1 VLREGNVIKLKKAIT
16 ILFVILYLLSVTPLI
31 NRQTCVKA
39 SQTTWTVDASLG
51 DTIQEAINHASSG
64 ATIFVRKGIYYENV
78 VINKSVSLVGEDVD
92 STIVY
97 GSENGSV
104 ISIVA
109 SAVNFTGFTV
119 KKSGRGP
126 YDSAIRVERSS
137 GVVITYNKITEN
149 TNGIGLFSSSNNV
162 ISSNTIFYNEFYGV
176 EFFSSNNNVISGNV
190 ISNNYDGVYL
200 SSSGGAVFSGN
211 TITNN
216 KFYGV
221 EFFSSNN
228 NVISGN
234 VISNNYDEGIC
245 LTFSSNNIFYHNSF
259 NNTNQVRSGLT
270 NFWNYDGEGNY
281 WSDYNFTGGDLN
293 NDGIGDKPY
302 VINVNNQD
310 NCPLMGMFSGFNI
323 SFKGEIYHV
332 GIISNSTIS
341 DFGFIIGAE
350 TGNRI
355 MLFSVGGEGGT
366 VGFCRVM
373 IPAEFMDYPFIV
385 LVDEEEVISTLLGVS
400 NATYSYLYFTYI
412 HSSHNITIIS
422 SVALHFYSELLNQ
435 YAKLQGNLHDLNVTY
450 YTLLNNYYT
459 LLNNYSI
466 VARLQMDLYH
476 LNVTYYTLLNNY
488 SILLGNYSQLQRSSS
503 ALNSSYQ
510 EHLLKYSEN
519 VHNLQN
525 LMYIFAGTTA
535 IFIITTI
542 YLSKRAHARITTKS
556 KEFEGE

>member
-1 VLREGNVIKLKKAIT
+1 MIKLKKAIT
-16 ILFVILYLLSVTPLI
+16 LLFVIFYLLSVTPLI
-31 NRQTCVKA
+31 NRQISVKA
-39 SQTTWTVDASLG
+39 SPTTWTVDDDKPA
-51 DTIQEAINHASSG
+51 DFKKIQDAINNASSG
-64 ATIFVRKGIYYENV
+64 DTVFVRKGIYYENV
-78 VINKSVSLVGEDVD
+78 VINKSVSLVGEDTD

-97 GSENGSV
+97 GYENDSV
-104 ISIVA
+104 ISIA
-109 SAVNFTGFTV
+109 ANNVNLTGFTV

-149 TNGIGLFSSSNNV
+149 TNGIGLVSSSNNV
-162 ISSNTIFYNEFYGV
+162 ISSNIIFYNENYGV
-176 EFFSSNNNVISGNV
+176 EFSSSNNNVISGNV
-190 ISNNYDGVYL
+190 ISNNYDG
-200 SSSGGAVFSGN
+200 
-211 TITNN
+211 
-216 KFYGV
+216 GV
-221 EFFSSNN
+221 
-228 NVISGN
+228 
-234 VISNNYDEGIC
+234 C

-259 NNTNQVRSGLT
+259 NNTNQVGSGST

-281 WSDYNFTGGDLN
+281 WSNYNFTGGDLN

-302 VINVNNQD
+302 VIDVNNQD
-310 NCPLMGMFSGFNI
+310 NCPLMGMFSDFNI

-332 GIISNSTIS
+332 SIISNSTIS
-341 DFGFIIGAE
+341 NFGFKIGAE
-350 TGNRI
+350 TGNKI
-355 MLFSVGGEGGT
+355 ILFSVGGEGGT

-373 IPAEFMDYPFIV
+373 IPTEFMDYPFIV
-385 LVDEEEVISTLLGVS
+385 LVDEEEAISTLLGVS

-422 SVALHFYSELLNQ
+422 SVALHLYSELLNQ
-435 YAKLQGNLHDLNVTY
+435 YIKLQGNLYD
-450 YTLLNNYYT
+450 
-459 LLNNYSI
+459 
-466 VARLQMDLYH
+466 

>member
-1 VLREGNVIKLKKAIT
+1 VIKLKKT
-16 ILFVILYLLSVTPLI
+16 ISTLFVILHLLSILFLI
-31 NRQTCVKA
+31 SCEIPVKA
-39 SQTTWTVDASLG
+39 SPTTWTVDDDKPA
-51 DTIQEAINHASSG
+51 DFKKIQDAINNASSG
-64 ATIFVRKGIYYENV
+64 DTIFVRKGIYYENV
-78 VINKSVSLVGEDVD
+78 VINKSVSLVGEDTD
-92 STIVY
+92 STIVDGY
-97 GSENGSV
+97 ENGSV
-104 ISIVA
+104 ISIA
-109 SAVNFTGFTV
+109 ANNVNFTGFTV
-119 KKSGRGP
+119 KKSGKGP

-216 KFYGV
+216 EFYGV

-234 VISNNYDEGIC
+234 VISNNYDGGVY

-259 NNTNQVRSGLT
+259 NNTNQVGSGST

-293 NDGIGDKPY
+293 NDGIGDEPY

-310 NCPLMGMFSGFNI
+310 NCPLMGMFSDFNI
-323 SFKGEIYHV
+323 SFKGEIYNV
-332 GIISNSTIS
+332 SIISNSTIPN
-341 DFGFIIGAE
+341 FGFKIGAE

-373 IPAEFMDYPFIV
+373 IPTEFMDYPFIV

-422 SVALHFYSELLNQ
+422 SVALHFYSELLDQ

-450 YTLLNNYYT
+450 YTLLNNY
-459 LLNNYSI
+459 SI
-466 VARLQMDLYH
+466 RLQMDLYH

-556 KEFEGE
+556 NKFEGE

>member
-1 VLREGNVIKLKKAIT
+1 MIKLKKAIT
-16 ILFVILYLLSVTPLI
+16 LLFVIFYLLSVTPLI
-31 NRQTCVKA
+31 NRQISVKA
-39 SQTTWTVDASLG
+39 SPTTWTVDDDKPA
-51 DTIQEAINHASSG
+51 DFKKIQDAINNASSG
-64 ATIFVRKGIYYENV
+64 DTVFVRKGIYYENV
-78 VINKSVSLVGEDVD
+78 VINKSVSLVGEDTD

-97 GSENGSV
+97 GYENDSV
-104 ISIVA
+104 ISIA
-109 SAVNFTGFTV
+109 ANNVNLTGFTV

-149 TNGIGLFSSSNNV
+149 TNGIGLVSSSNNV
-162 ISSNTIFYNEFYGV
+162 ISSNIIFYNENYGV

-216 KFYGV
+216 ENYGV
-221 EFFSSNN
+221 EFSSSNN

-234 VISNNYDEGIC
+234 VISNNYDGGVC

-259 NNTNQVRSGLT
+259 NNTNQVGSGST

-281 WSDYNFTGGDLN
+281 WSNYNFTGGDLN

-302 VINVNNQD
+302 VIDVNNQD
-310 NCPLMGMFSGFNI
+310 NCPLMGMFSDFNI

-332 GIISNSTIS
+332 SIISNSTIS
-341 DFGFIIGAE
+341 NFGFKIGAE
-350 TGNRI
+350 TGNKI
-355 MLFSVGGEGGT
+355 ILFSVGGEGGT

-373 IPAEFMDYPFIV
+373 IPTEFMDYPFIV
-385 LVDEEEVISTLLGVS
+385 LVDEEEAISTLLGVS

-422 SVALHFYSELLNQ
+422 SVALHLYSELLNQ
-435 YAKLQGNLHDLNVTY
+435 YIKLQGNLYD
-450 YTLLNNYYT
+450 
-459 LLNNYSI
+459 
-466 VARLQMDLYH
+466 